1 MLQNILSQSMYVP
14 TQVADIVGESA
25 ATLLD
30 RINGDDENAL
40 NAEDVA
46 QWSAGFLYGASGRTI
61 DEREYILD
69 CSSNSRMVNRKFT
82 RAYRAYNND
91 DIERGNDKLQSARLP
106 WRLTMLTCSD
116 TNSEFTS
123 IMHSV
128 DAFTAQADYMDQ
140 AQANYDAN
148 PTAID
153 SNWSNGLKTWN
164 EGVYFNAG
172 MFYGEV
178 LVALTATDSTF

>member
-14 TQVADIVGESA
+14 AQVADIVGESA

-30 RINGDDENAL
+30 RINGDDENRL

-82 RAYRAYNND
+82 RAYRAYNNEN
-91 DIERGNDKLQSARLP
+91 INRGNNIMESARMP
-106 WRLTMLTCSD
+106 WRLTMATCWK
-116 TNSEFTS
+116 TNPDLNY
-123 IMHSV
+123 ILQDV
-128 DAFTAQADYMDQ
+128 DDFLAQADYMEQ

-148 PTAID
+148 PTVID

>member
-14 TQVADIVGESA
+14 AQVADIVGESA

-30 RINGDDENAL
+30 RINGDDENRL

-61 DEREYILD
+61 DQRDYILD
-69 CSSNSRMVNRKFT
+69 CSSNCPIVNRKFT

-91 DIERGNDKLQSARLP
+91 DIEHGNDKLQSARLP

-123 IMHSV
+123 IMQSV

-148 PTAID
+148 PTVID

-178 LVALTATDSTF
+178 LVALTA